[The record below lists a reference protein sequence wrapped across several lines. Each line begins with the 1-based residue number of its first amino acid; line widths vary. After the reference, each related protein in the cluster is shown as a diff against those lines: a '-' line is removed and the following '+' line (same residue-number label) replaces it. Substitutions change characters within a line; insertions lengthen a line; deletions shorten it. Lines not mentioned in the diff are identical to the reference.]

1 MVKKR
6 VIVLRNETRRK
17 DLISRYKE
25 EGWWVSARKD
35 RVAKGDEV
43 VFIRVLEI
51 YIGGLD
57 EFNELYGLEAD
68 FSDVF
73 GQLEDLKKVLDVTKQ
88 YVERSELNEYP
99 EDEEPLIEEQ
109 ECVV

>member
-1 MVKKR
+1 MTKKR

-17 DLISRYKE
+17 DLIAKYKK
-25 EGWWVSARKD
+25 EGWWVSDSKD
-35 RVAKGDEV
+35 RAAKGDEV

-51 YIGGLD
+51 YIDGLD

-88 YVERSELNEYP
+88 YVERPILNEYP
-99 EDEEPLIEEQ
+99 EDEESLIEESGC
-109 ECVV
+109 EV